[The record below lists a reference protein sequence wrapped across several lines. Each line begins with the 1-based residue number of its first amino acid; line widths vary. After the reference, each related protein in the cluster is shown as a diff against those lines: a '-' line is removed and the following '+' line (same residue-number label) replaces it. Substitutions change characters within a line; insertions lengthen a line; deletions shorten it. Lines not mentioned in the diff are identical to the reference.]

1 MRWSGEKDDRKE
13 KIMANLVALSAFS
26 LLFFLWASAFSQ
38 DAKLIEAAIKEGGKV
53 VAYGSLQA
61 EILEPSKKVFEK
73 KTGLT
78 LEYWRASATKVL
90 DRAVNEYRAGK
101 PLFDVLF
108 VPSNE
113 ARFLLQDGMMVKY
126 LPPTAKDF
134 AKEAIDPDIGVIHR
148 RAVIGVAYNNSIIKF
163 AEAPKSLEELVHPKY
178 KGKITMPDPTQ
189 HSTTAQW
196 LASLYKV
203 LGKENS
209 EKFIRDLAAIKP
221 VLLESLAP
229 TAERISTGET
239 PIGITQ
245 LNSVFLYRQKGAPV
259 DYVRLGKF
267 LGDQNLLVLG
277 SKAVHPNAGKAFIDF
292 YHSDESMKIIANAGE
307 FVTRGGIYPPL
318 PGADKV
324 QFIPMDEL
332 DEKGYAA
339 KKSEYEKIFL
349 Q

>member
-1 MRWSGEKDDRKE
+1 MV
-13 KIMANLVALSAFS
+13 NFVALSVFS
-26 LLFFLWASAFSQ
+26 FLLFLWAPASSQ
-38 DAKLIEAAIKEGGKV
+38 DAKLIEAAKKEGGKV

-61 EILEPSKKVFEK
+61 DILEPAKKAFEK

-78 LEYWRASATKVL
+78 LEYWRASATKVM
-90 DRAVNEYRAGK
+90 DRAVNEFRAGK

-108 VPSNE
+108 IPSNE
-113 ARFLLQDGMMVKY
+113 ARFLLKDGMMVKY
-126 LPPTAKDF
+126 LPPTANDF
-134 AKEAIDPDIGVIHR
+134 PKESIDPEIGVIHR
-148 RAVIGVAYNNSIIKF
+148 RAVIGVAFNTAIMKPVD
-163 AEAPKSLEELVHPKY
+163 APKSLEELVKPQY
-178 KGKITMPDPTQ
+178 KGKLAMPDPTQ

-203 LGKENS
+203 LGKEKS
-209 EKFIRDLAAIKP
+209 EKFIHDLAAIKP

-245 LNSVFLYRQKGAPV
+245 LNSVFLYRQRGAPV

-277 SKAVHPNAGKAFIDF
+277 SKAVRPNAGKAFIDF
-292 YHSDESMKIIANAGE
+292 YHSDESMKIIAKAGE
-307 FVTRGGIYPPL
+307 FVTRVGIYPPL
-318 PGADKV
+318 PDADKV

-332 DEKGYAA
+332 DEKDYAA
-339 KKSEYEKIFL
+339 KKIEYRKIFL